1 MLQKFLE
8 VKHFWRQSKK
18 MEQKL
23 FEKYGMT
30 VDEGKVFFSEG
41 EQGEHMYIIQEGNV
55 RITKNI
61 DGRDHTLAVL
71 GKGDF
76 FGEMAI
82 VTRTTRTATATAA
95 GTVKLLRFDREGFL
109 NMIEKNARIAL
120 NVIDKLCRRLQQA
133 NMQIQHLVRRNERG
147 LIALNLHYAF
157 TEKGQDIEGIEYARL
172 LRELSLSLEFPQEKI
187 KKYIS
192 EFREKQI
199 FKVEGDRLFLLDPG
213 RLADIAETA
222 G

>member
-1 MLQKFLE
+1 
-8 VKHFWRQSKK
+8 

-41 EQGEHMYIIQEGNV
+41 EEGEHMFIIQEGSV

-61 DGRDHTLAVL
+61 DGREHTLAVL

-82 VTRTTRTATATAA
+82 VTRTKRTASAKAA
-95 GTVKLLRFDREGFL
+95 STVKLLRFDREGFL
-109 NMIEKNARIAL
+109 NMVEKNARIAL

-147 LIALNLHYAF
+147 LIALNLHYTF
-157 TEKGQDIEGIEYARL
+157 SEGTAGAEGVEYAKL
-172 LRELSLSLEFPQEKI
+172 LRELSLNLEFPQEKI
-187 KKYIS
+187 QKYIA
-192 EFREKQI
+192 ELREKHILKLQND
-199 FKVEGDRLFLLDPG
+199 KLELMDAG
-213 RLADIAETA
+213 RLADIAEHA
-222 G
+222 N

>member
-1 MLQKFLE
+1 
-8 VKHFWRQSKK
+8 

-41 EQGEHMYIIQEGNV
+41 EEGEHMFIIQEGSV

-61 DGRDHTLAVL
+61 DGREHTLAVL

-82 VTRTTRTATATAA
+82 VTRTKRTASAKAA
-95 GTVKLLRFDREGFL
+95 STVKLLRFDREGFL
-109 NMIEKNARIAL
+109 NMVEKNARIAL

-147 LIALNLHYAF
+147 LIALNLHYTF
-157 TEKGQDIEGIEYARL
+157 SEGTARAEGVEYAKL
-172 LRELSLSLEFPQEKI
+172 LRELSLNLEFPQEKI
-187 KKYIS
+187 QKYIA
-192 EFREKQI
+192 ELREKHILKLQND
-199 FKVEGDRLFLLDPG
+199 KLELMDAG
-213 RLADIAETA
+213 RLAEIAEHA
-222 G
+222 N

>member
-1 MLQKFLE
+1 
-8 VKHFWRQSKK
+8 

-41 EQGEHMYIIQEGNV
+41 EEGEHMFIIQEGSV

-61 DGRDHTLAVL
+61 DGREHTLAVL

-82 VTRTTRTATATAA
+82 VTRTKRTASAKAA
-95 GTVKLLRFDREGFL
+95 STVKLLRFDREGFL
-109 NMIEKNARIAL
+109 NMVEKNARIAL

-133 NMQIQHLVRRNERG
+133 NMQIQHLVRRNESG
-147 LIALNLHYAF
+147 LIALNLHYTFSEGTAR
-157 TEKGQDIEGIEYARL
+157 TEGVEYAKL
-172 LRELSLSLEFPQEKI
+172 LRELSLNLEFPQEKI
-187 KKYIS
+187 QKYIA
-192 EFREKQI
+192 ELREKHILKLQND
-199 FKVEGDRLFLLDPG
+199 KLELMDAG
-213 RLADIAETA
+213 RLADIAEHA
-222 G
+222 N

>member
-1 MLQKFLE
+1 
-8 VKHFWRQSKK
+8 

-30 VDEGKVFFSEG
+30 VDEGKVFFKEG
-41 EQGEHMYIIQEGNV
+41 DEGRYMFIIQEGSV

-61 DGRDHTLAVL
+61 EGREHTLAVL

-82 VTRTTRTATATAA
+82 VTQAARTATATAA
-95 GTVKLLRFDREGFL
+95 STVKLLQFDREGFHS
-109 NMIEKNARIAL
+109 MIEKNAKIAL

-133 NMQIQHLVRRNERG
+133 NMQIQHLVRKNERG

-157 TEKGQDIEGIEYARL
+157 TEKAGEQSCLEYAKL
-172 LRELSLSLEFPQEKI
+172 LRELSLNMEFPQEKI
-187 KKYIS
+187 QKYIN
-192 EFREKQI
+192 ELREKQI
-199 FKVEGDRLFLLDPG
+199 LKLDNDKLELLDAG
-213 RLADIAETA
+213 RLGDIAETLI
-222 G
+222 